1 MSAVVKARHLSKRYG
16 KRLVLDDVSFD
27 IGPGRVVGLIGA
39 NGSGKTT
46 TLKALLGLAHVDGEL
61 EVLGKD
67 PFRQREALMEEVSF
81 IADVAVLPRWLK
93 VSDAV
98 DFVAGVHPRFDRK
111 RAAMLL
117 ARTKL
122 EPKMKVKQMSK
133 GMIVQLHLA
142 LILAI
147 DSRLLVLDEP
157 TLGLDLL
164 FRQQFYETLL
174 NDYYDGERT
183 IIVTTHEVTEIEHVL
198 TDLMFMRD
206 GQLVLNTPMETLGE
220 RFTEVLVAPDRMLA
234 AQALR
239 PVHQRELFGQSVL
252 LFDGVAR
259 QMLSPLGEMR
269 TPSLHDLFLATM
281 KETRV

>member
-1 MSAVVKARHLSKRYG
+1 MNPVVQARGLNKRYG
-16 KRLVLDDVSFD
+16 KRTILHDISFD
-27 IGPGRVVGLIGA
+27 IAPGRVVGLIGA

-46 TLKALLGLAHVDGEL
+46 TLKALLGLTDVEGEL
-61 EVLGKD
+61 QVLGMD
-67 PFRQREALMEEVSF
+67 PRRERDKLMEEVSF

-93 VSDAV
+93 VRDAV

-111 RAAMLL
+111 RAHAML

-122 EPKMKVKQMSK
+122 EPGMKVKQMSK

-164 FRQQFYETLL
+164 FRQQFYDTLL
-174 NDYYDGERT
+174 QDYLDDQRS
-183 IIVTTHEVTEIEHVL
+183 IIVTTHEVSEIENVL
-198 TDLMFMRD
+198 TDVMFMRD
-206 GQLVLNTPMETLGE
+206 GHLVLNAPMETLGD
-220 RFTEVLVAPDRMLA
+220 RFTQLHVPPDRLSA
-234 AQALR
+234 AKALQ
-239 PVHQRELFGQSVL
+239 PIDQRDLFGQSIL

-259 QMLSPLGEMR
+259 QVLSSLGDIR
-269 TPSLHDLFLATM
+269 TPSIHDLFLATM
-281 KETRV
+281 KEARA